1 MFNAAFR
8 DFWRPETGP
17 PHGTLH
23 SNTPMKS
30 ILTTLVIAALAA
42 PAFAG
47 CGKTEDVSGKL
58 KKIDSDTKEVTIGS
72 KSYKLTPAVS
82 IESLA
87 ALKGKDVTAKVGHNK
102 VESISAKS

>member
-1 MFNAAFR
+1 MFNDAFR

-58 KKIDSDTKEVTIGS
+58 KKFDSEKKEVTIGS
-72 KSYKLTPAVS
+72 KSYKLGPSASVD
-82 IESLA
+82 EKLV
-87 ALKGKDVTAKVGHNK
+87 GKDVTAKVGHNK
-102 VESISAKS
+102 VESIAAKS

>member
-1 MFNAAFR
+1 MFNDAFR
-8 DFWRPETGP
+8 DFWHPETGP

-23 SNTPMKS
+23 PNTPMKS

-58 KKIDSDTKEVTIGS
+58 KKFDSEKKEVTIGS
-72 KSYKLTPAVS
+72 KSYKLGPSAAVD
-82 IESLA
+82 EKLV
-87 ALKGKDVTAKVGHNK
+87 GKDVTAKVGHNK
-102 VESISAKS
+102 VESIAAKS